1 MLSQLYIENIAV
13 IRQATID
20 FQQGFHVFTGETG
33 AGKTILISA
42 INAVLG
48 GRTFKEIIRTG
59 ETRATVSALFTE
71 ISEELC
77 KKIEVLGYPLEDNQL
92 LVQREI
98 DLSGKGQCRL
108 DGRPA
113 TAAMLREV
121 CSLLIDIH
129 GQHDNQELL
138 SAEKHLGFL
147 DSYGAYPQ
155 EMAAYTAAY
164 ERMCECAARLD
175 KLQMDESYKL
185 QRMDILQFQ
194 IKEIGDA
201 KLTDGEEERLVEQQ
215 KRIRNA
221 ERITE
226 SLGAVYTLLNGN
238 GEEMRG
244 ALEALEEVSTEL
256 DTASKYLTEFGGY
269 SEKLSDAYYMLEELG
284 SRARDTLEDA
294 DFDPRQLDAIES
306 RLDTIYKLKK
316 KYGNSIAEILEYFE
330 RISEEYQSLEL
341 SDELTAHLQRELDE
355 ANLVLHT
362 VAEALTACRLAAAA
376 EFSERVEQELAY
388 LDMAGVRFS
397 ITRREKPYGP
407 TGADEMEFM
416 ICTNTGEE
424 AKPLAKIASGGELAR
439 IMLAIKN
446 VLAEKDGIGTIIFD
460 EVDTGVSGRAAQKIG
475 KKLAEVAR
483 HRQVICV
490 THLAP
495 VAACA
500 AHHYRIYKTVEDGR
514 TFTRVEELTRPQRV
528 QELAR
533 MMVGENITDSA
544 LKSAEEMLES
554 QFYLAYVMPPLTGAA
569 RFLPK

>member
-147 DSYGAYPQ
+147 DSYGAYRQ

-164 ERMCECAARLD
+164 EKMCECAARLD

-201 KLTDGEEERLVEQQ
+201 KLSDGEEERLVEQQ

-244 ALEALEEVSTEL
+244 VLEALEEVSTEL
-256 DTASKYLTEFGGY
+256 DTAAKYLTEFGGY

-294 DFDPRQLDAIES
+294 DFDPRQLDDIES

-416 ICTNTGEE
+416 ICTNAGEE

-533 MMVGENITDSA
+533 IMVGENITDSA

-554 QFYLAYVMPPLTGAA
+554 
-569 RFLPK
+569 

>member
-71 ISEELC
+71 IPAEICS
-77 KKIEVLGYPLEDNQL
+77 KIEKLGYPLEDGQL

-98 DLSGKGQCRL
+98 DLLGKGQCRL

-155 EMAAYTAAY
+155 EMADYAAAY
-164 ERMCECAARLD
+164 EQMCDCAARLE

-194 IKEIGDA
+194 LKEIGEA
-201 KLTDGEEERLVEQQ
+201 KLTAGEEEQLVEQQ

-226 SLGAVYTLLNGN
+226 SLGAIYTLLNGD
-238 GEEMRG
+238 GEEMCG
-244 ALEALEEVSTEL
+244 ALETLEEVFSEL
-256 DTASKYLTEFGGY
+256 DTAAKYLPDFEGY
-269 SEKLSDAYYMLEELG
+269 GEKLSDAYYLLEELG

-294 DFDPRQLDAIES
+294 DFDPRQLNAIED

-316 KYGNSIAEILEYFE
+316 KYGGSIADILEYYE
-330 RISEEYQSLEL
+330 KISEEYQSLEL
-341 SDELTAHLQRELDE
+341 SDELTARLQRELDE
-355 ANLVLHT
+355 ANLVLRD
-362 VAEALTACRLAAAA
+362 AAKALTARRLTAAAA
-376 EFSERVEQELAY
+376 FSQRVEAELAY
-388 LDMAGVRFS
+388 LDMAGVKFS

-475 KKLAEVAR
+475 RKLAEVAR

-500 AHHYRIYKTVEDGR
+500 AHHYRIYKTVEAGR
-514 TFTRVEELTRPQRV
+514 TFTRVEELNRSQRV

-533 MMVGENITDSA
+533 IMVGENITESA
-544 LKSAEEMLES
+544 LKSAEEMLTE
-554 QFYLAYVMPPLTGAA
+554 A
-569 RFLPK
+569 

>member
-244 ALEALEEVSTEL
+244 VLEALEEVSTEL
-256 DTASKYLTEFGGY
+256 DTAAKYLTEFGEY

-407 TGADEMEFM
+407 AGADEMEFM
-416 ICTNTGEE
+416 ISTNTGEE

-514 TFTRVEELTRPQRV
+514 TFTRVEELNRLQRV

-533 MMVGENITDSA
+533 IMVGENITDSA

-554 QFYLAYVMPPLTGAA
+554 
-569 RFLPK
+569 

>member
-20 FQQGFHVFTGETG
+20 FQKGFHVFTGETG

-59 ETRATVSALFTE
+59 ESRARVSALFTGIPASLAE
-71 ISEELC
+71 
-77 KKIEVLGYPLEDNQL
+77 KIGELGYPLEDGQL

-98 DLSGKGQCRL
+98 DLTGKGQCRL

-147 DSYGAYPQ
+147 DSFGAYRKELEDYAKAYAQ
-155 EMAAYTAAY
+155 RMA
-164 ERMCECAARLD
+164 CADRLE

-194 IKEIGDA
+194 LKEIGDA
-201 KLTDGEEERLVEQQ
+201 RLTDGEEEQLTEQQ
-215 KRIRNA
+215 KRIKNA

-226 SLGAVYTLLNGN
+226 SLGTIYTLLNGD
-238 GEEMRG
+238 GEELRG
-244 ALEALEEVSTEL
+244 VLEALEEISTEL
-256 DTASKYLTEFGGY
+256 DTAAKYLPDFTQYGD
-269 SEKLSDAYYMLEELG
+269 KLNDAYYMLEELG
-284 SRARDTLEDA
+284 STARDTLEDA
-294 DFDPRQLDAIES
+294 DFDPRQLDTIES
-306 RLDTIYKLKK
+306 RLDTIYRLKK
-316 KYGNSIAEILEYFE
+316 KYGGSIAEILAYYDK
-330 RISEEYQSLEL
+330 ISEEYNTLEL
-341 SDELTAHLQRELDE
+341 SDEMVEQLRGELE
-355 ANLVLHT
+355 R
-362 VAEALTACRLAAAA
+362 AEQDLRQAAKALTARRLETAG
-376 EFSERVEQELAY
+376 EFVKRVEAELAY
-388 LDMAGVRFS
+388 LDMGGVRFS
-397 ITRREKPYGP
+397 ISRKEKAFGP
-407 TGADEMEFM
+407 NGADEMEFL
-416 ICTNTGEE
+416 ICTNAGEE
-424 AKPLAKIASGGELAR
+424 ARPLAKIASGGELAR

-446 VLAEKDGIGTIIFD
+446 VLAEKDDIGTIIFD

-475 KKLAEVAR
+475 QKLAEVAR

-500 AHHYRIYKTVEDGR
+500 AHHYRIYKTVEEGR
-514 TFTRVEELTRPQRV
+514 TFTRVEELGHEDRV
-528 QELAR
+528 RELAR
-533 MMVGENITDSA
+533 IMVGDHITEIALQSA
-544 LKSAEEMLES
+544 GEML
-554 QFYLAYVMPPLTGAA
+554 AA
-569 RFLPK
+569 RA

>member
-20 FQQGFHVFTGETG
+20 FQQGFLVFTGETG

-48 GRTFKEIIRTG
+48 GRTFKEIIRSG

-71 ISEELC
+71 IPEELC

-244 ALEALEEVSTEL
+244 VLEALEEVSTEL
-256 DTASKYLTEFGGY
+256 DTAAKYLTEFEGY

-533 MMVGENITDSA
+533 IMVGENITDSA

-554 QFYLAYVMPPLTGAA
+554 
-569 RFLPK
+569 

>member
-147 DSYGAYPQ
+147 DSYGAYRQ

-201 KLTDGEEERLVEQQ
+201 KLSDGEEERLVEQQ

-244 ALEALEEVSTEL
+244 ILEALEEVSTEL
-256 DTASKYLTEFGGY
+256 DTAAKYLTEFEGY

-294 DFDPRQLDAIES
+294 DFDPRQLDDIES

-316 KYGNSIAEILEYFE
+316 KHGNSIAEILEYFE

-388 LDMAGVRFS
+388 LDMTGVRFS

-533 MMVGENITDSA
+533 IMVGENITDSA

-554 QFYLAYVMPPLTGAA
+554 
-569 RFLPK
+569 

>member
-20 FQQGFHVFTGETG
+20 FQKGFPVFTGETG

-59 ETRATVSALFTE
+59 ESRARVSALFTGIPASLAE
-71 ISEELC
+71 
-77 KKIEVLGYPLEDNQL
+77 KIGELGYPLEDGQL

-98 DLSGKGQCRL
+98 DLTGKGQCRL

-147 DSYGAYPQ
+147 DSFGAYRKELEDYAKAYAQ
-155 EMAAYTAAY
+155 RMA
-164 ERMCECAARLD
+164 CADRLE

-194 IKEIGDA
+194 LKEIGDA
-201 KLTDGEEERLVEQQ
+201 KLTDGEEEQLTEQQ
-215 KRIRNA
+215 KRIKNA

-226 SLGAVYTLLNGN
+226 SLGTIYTLLNGD
-238 GEEMRG
+238 GEELRG
-244 ALEALEEVSTEL
+244 VLEALEEISTEL
-256 DTASKYLTEFGGY
+256 DTAAKYLPDFTQYGD
-269 SEKLSDAYYMLEELG
+269 KLNDAYYMLEELG
-284 SRARDTLEDA
+284 STARDTLEDA
-294 DFDPRQLDAIES
+294 DFDPRQLDTIES
-306 RLDTIYKLKK
+306 RLDTIYRLKK
-316 KYGNSIAEILEYFE
+316 KYGGSIAEILAYYDK
-330 RISEEYQSLEL
+330 ISEEYNTLEL
-341 SDELTAHLQRELDE
+341 SDEMVEQLRGELE
-355 ANLVLHT
+355 R
-362 VAEALTACRLAAAA
+362 AEQDLRQAAKALTARRLETAG
-376 EFSERVEQELAY
+376 EFVRRVEAELAY
-388 LDMAGVRFS
+388 LDMGGVRFS
-397 ITRREKPYGP
+397 ISRKEKAFGP
-407 TGADEMEFM
+407 NGADEMEFL
-416 ICTNTGEE
+416 ICTNAGEE
-424 AKPLAKIASGGELAR
+424 ARPLAKIASGGELAR

-446 VLAEKDGIGTIIFD
+446 VLAEKDDIGTIIFD

-475 KKLAEVAR
+475 QKLAEVAR

-500 AHHYRIYKTVEDGR
+500 AHHYRIYKTVEEGR
-514 TFTRVEELTRPQRV
+514 TFTRVEELGHEDRV
-528 QELAR
+528 RELAR
-533 MMVGENITDSA
+533 IMVGDHITESA
-544 LKSAEEMLES
+544 LQSAGEML
-554 QFYLAYVMPPLTGAA
+554 AA
-569 RFLPK
+569 RA

>member
-20 FQQGFHVFTGETG
+20 FQKGFHVFTGETG

-59 ETRATVSALFTE
+59 ESRARVSALFTGIPASLAE
-71 ISEELC
+71 
-77 KKIEVLGYPLEDNQL
+77 KIGELGYPLEDGQL

-98 DLSGKGQCRL
+98 DLTGKGQCRL

-147 DSYGAYPQ
+147 DSFGAYRKELEDYAKAYAQ
-155 EMAAYTAAY
+155 RMA
-164 ERMCECAARLD
+164 CADRLE

-194 IKEIGDA
+194 LKEIGDA
-201 KLTDGEEERLVEQQ
+201 RLTDGEEEQLTEQQ
-215 KRIRNA
+215 KRIKNA

-226 SLGAVYTLLNGN
+226 SLGTIYTLLNGD
-238 GEEMRG
+238 GEELRG
-244 ALEALEEVSTEL
+244 VLEALEEISTEL
-256 DTASKYLTEFGGY
+256 DTAAKYLPDFTQYGD
-269 SEKLSDAYYMLEELG
+269 KLNDAYYMLEELG
-284 SRARDTLEDA
+284 STARDTLEDA
-294 DFDPRQLDAIES
+294 DFDPRQLDTIES
-306 RLDTIYKLKK
+306 RLDTIYRLKK
-316 KYGNSIAEILEYFE
+316 KYGGSIAEILAYYDK
-330 RISEEYQSLEL
+330 ISEEYNTLEL
-341 SDELTAHLQRELDE
+341 SDEMVEKLRGELE
-355 ANLVLHT
+355 R
-362 VAEALTACRLAAAA
+362 AEQDLRQAAKALTARRMEAAG
-376 EFSERVEQELAY
+376 EFVKRVEAELAY
-388 LDMAGVRFS
+388 LDMGGVRFS
-397 ITRREKPYGP
+397 ISRKEKAFGP
-407 TGADEMEFM
+407 NGADEMEFL
-416 ICTNTGEE
+416 ICTNAGEE
-424 AKPLAKIASGGELAR
+424 ARPLAKIASGGELAR

-446 VLAEKDGIGTIIFD
+446 VLAEKDDIGTIIFD

-475 KKLAEVAR
+475 QKLAEVAR

-500 AHHYRIYKTVEDGR
+500 AHHYRIYKTVEEGR
-514 TFTRVEELTRPQRV
+514 TFTRVEELGHEDRV
-528 QELAR
+528 RELAR
-533 MMVGENITDSA
+533 IMVGDHITESA
-544 LKSAEEMLES
+544 LQSAGEML
-554 QFYLAYVMPPLTGAA
+554 AA
-569 RFLPK
+569 RA

>member
-48 GRTFKEIIRTG
+48 GRVFREIIRTG

-71 ISEELC
+71 IPEPLC
-77 KKIEVLGYPLEDNQL
+77 DRIAALGYPPEDHQL

-147 DSYGAYPQ
+147 DSFGEYPQ
-155 EMAAYTAAY
+155 ELAAYTAAY
-164 ERMCECAARLD
+164 EKMCDCAARLD

-194 IKEIGDA
+194 LREIGNA
-201 KLTDGEEERLVEQQ
+201 KLTDGEEEQLAEQQ

-226 SLGAVYTLLNGN
+226 ALGAVYTLLNGD
-238 GEEMRG
+238 GEELRG
-244 ALEALEEVSTEL
+244 ALEALEEVSSDL
-256 DTASKYLTEFGGY
+256 DTAAKYMPEFEEYG
-269 SEKLSDAYYMLEELG
+269 EKLSDAYYMLEELG

-294 DFDPRQLDAIES
+294 DFDPRQLNAIEA

-316 KYGNSIAEILEYFE
+316 KYGSSIAEILAYYDK
-330 RISEEYQSLEL
+330 ISEEYQSLEL
-341 SDELTAHLQRELDE
+341 SDELAARLQRELDE
-355 ANLVLHT
+355 ANLALRAA
-362 VAEALTACRLAAAA
+362 AEALTARRLAAAA
-376 EFSERVEQELAY
+376 EFSEQVEAELKY
-388 LDMAGVRFS
+388 LDMAGVKFS

-533 MMVGENITDSA
+533 IMVGESITESA
-544 LKSAEEMLES
+544 LKSAEEMLE
-554 QFYLAYVMPPLTGAA
+554 A
-569 RFLPK
+569 

>member
-48 GRTFKEIIRTG
+48 GRTFKEIIRSG

-71 ISEELC
+71 IPEELC

-244 ALEALEEVSTEL
+244 VLDALEEVSTEL
-256 DTASKYLTEFGGY
+256 DTAAKYLTEFGGY

-514 TFTRVEELTRPQRV
+514 TFTRVEELTRPQRA

-533 MMVGENITDSA
+533 IMVGENITDSA

-554 QFYLAYVMPPLTGAA
+554 
-569 RFLPK
+569 

>member
-20 FQQGFHVFTGETG
+20 FQKGFHVFTGETG

-59 ETRATVSALFTE
+59 ESRARVSALFTGIPASLAE
-71 ISEELC
+71 
-77 KKIEVLGYPLEDNQL
+77 KIGELGYPLEDGQL

-98 DLSGKGQCRL
+98 DLTGKGQCRL

-147 DSYGAYPQ
+147 DSFGAYRKELEDYAKAYAQ
-155 EMAAYTAAY
+155 RMA
-164 ERMCECAARLD
+164 CADRLE

-194 IKEIGDA
+194 LKEIGDA
-201 KLTDGEEERLVEQQ
+201 RLTDGEEEQLTEQQ
-215 KRIRNA
+215 KRIKNA

-226 SLGAVYTLLNGN
+226 SLGTIYTLLNGD
-238 GEEMRG
+238 GEELRG
-244 ALEALEEVSTEL
+244 VLEALEEISTEL
-256 DTASKYLTEFGGY
+256 DTAAKYLPDFTQYGD
-269 SEKLSDAYYMLEELG
+269 KLNDAYYMLEELG
-284 SRARDTLEDA
+284 STARDTLEDA
-294 DFDPRQLDAIES
+294 DFDPRQLDTIES
-306 RLDTIYKLKK
+306 RLDTIYRLKK
-316 KYGNSIAEILEYFE
+316 KYGGSIAEIHAYYDK
-330 RISEEYQSLEL
+330 ISEEYNTLEL
-341 SDELTAHLQRELDE
+341 SDEMVEQLRGELE
-355 ANLVLHT
+355 R
-362 VAEALTACRLAAAA
+362 AEQDLRQAAKALTARRLETAG
-376 EFSERVEQELAY
+376 EFVRRVEAELAY
-388 LDMAGVRFS
+388 LDMGGVRFS
-397 ITRREKPYGP
+397 ISRKEKAFGP
-407 TGADEMEFM
+407 NGADEMEFL
-416 ICTNTGEE
+416 ICTNAGEE
-424 AKPLAKIASGGELAR
+424 ARPLAKIASGGELAR

-446 VLAEKDGIGTIIFD
+446 VLAEKDDIGTIIFD

-475 KKLAEVAR
+475 QKLAEVAR

-500 AHHYRIYKTVEDGR
+500 AHHYRIYKTVEEGR
-514 TFTRVEELTRPQRV
+514 TFTRVEELGHEDRV
-528 QELAR
+528 RELAR
-533 MMVGENITDSA
+533 IMVGDHITESA
-544 LKSAEEMLES
+544 LQSAGEML
-554 QFYLAYVMPPLTGAA
+554 AA
-569 RFLPK
+569 RA

>member
-244 ALEALEEVSTEL
+244 VLEALEEVSTEL
-256 DTASKYLTEFGGY
+256 DTAAKYLTEFGGY

-533 MMVGENITDSA
+533 IIVGENVTASA

-554 QFYLAYVMPPLTGAA
+554 
-569 RFLPK
+569 

>member
-13 IRQATID
+13 IRQATIE
-20 FQQGFHVFTGETG
+20 FQKGFHVFTGETG

-59 ETRATVSALFTE
+59 ESRARVSALFTGIPASLAE
-71 ISEELC
+71 
-77 KKIEVLGYPLEDNQL
+77 KIGELGYPLEDGQL

-98 DLSGKGQCRL
+98 DLTGKGQCRL

-147 DSYGAYPQ
+147 DSFGAYRKELEDYAKAYAQ
-155 EMAAYTAAY
+155 RMA
-164 ERMCECAARLD
+164 CADRLE

-194 IKEIGDA
+194 LKEIGDA
-201 KLTDGEEERLVEQQ
+201 RLTDGEEEQLTEQQ
-215 KRIRNA
+215 KRIKNA

-226 SLGAVYTLLNGN
+226 SLGTIYTLLNGD
-238 GEEMRG
+238 GEELRG
-244 ALEALEEVSTEL
+244 VLEALEEISTEL
-256 DTASKYLTEFGGY
+256 DTAAKYLPDFTQYGD
-269 SEKLSDAYYMLEELG
+269 KLNDAYYMLEELG
-284 SRARDTLEDA
+284 STARDTLEDA
-294 DFDPRQLDAIES
+294 DFDPRQLDTIES
-306 RLDTIYKLKK
+306 RLDTIYRLKK
-316 KYGNSIAEILEYFE
+316 KYGGSIAEILAYYDK
-330 RISEEYQSLEL
+330 ISEEYNTLEL
-341 SDELTAHLQRELDE
+341 SDEMVEQLRGELE
-355 ANLVLHT
+355 R
-362 VAEALTACRLAAAA
+362 AEQDLRQAAKALTARRLETAG
-376 EFSERVEQELAY
+376 EFVRRVEAELAY
-388 LDMAGVRFS
+388 LDMGGVRFS
-397 ITRREKPYGP
+397 ISRKEKAFGP
-407 TGADEMEFM
+407 NGADEMEFL
-416 ICTNTGEE
+416 ICTNAGEE
-424 AKPLAKIASGGELAR
+424 ARPLAKIASGGELAR

-446 VLAEKDGIGTIIFD
+446 VLAEKDDIGTIIFD

-475 KKLAEVAR
+475 QKLAEVAR

-500 AHHYRIYKTVEDGR
+500 AHHYRIYKTVEEGR
-514 TFTRVEELTRPQRV
+514 TFTRVEELDHEERV
-528 QELAR
+528 RELAR
-533 MMVGENITDSA
+533 IMVGDHITESA
-544 LKSAEEMLES
+544 LQSAGEML
-554 QFYLAYVMPPLTGAA
+554 AA
-569 RFLPK
+569 RA

>member
-59 ETRATVSALFTE
+59 ETRATVSALFSE

-147 DSYGAYPQ
+147 DSYGAYRQ

-244 ALEALEEVSTEL
+244 VLEAMEEVSTEL
-256 DTASKYLTEFGGY
+256 DTAAKYLTEFGGY

-294 DFDPRQLDAIES
+294 DFDPRQLDDIES

-533 MMVGENITDSA
+533 IMVGENITDSA

-554 QFYLAYVMPPLTGAA
+554 
-569 RFLPK
+569 

>member
-59 ETRATVSALFTE
+59 ETRATVSALFAE

-294 DFDPRQLDAIES
+294 DFDPRQLDDIES

-397 ITRREKPYGP
+397 ITRREKPYGA

-533 MMVGENITDSA
+533 IMVGENITDSA

-554 QFYLAYVMPPLTGAA
+554 
-569 RFLPK
+569 

>member
-244 ALEALEEVSTEL
+244 VLEALEEVSTEL
-256 DTASKYLTEFGGY
+256 DTAAKYLTEFGGY

-330 RISEEYQSLEL
+330 RISKEYQSLEL

-416 ICTNTGEE
+416 ISTNTGEE

-514 TFTRVEELTRPQRV
+514 TFTRVEELNRLQRV

-533 MMVGENITDSA
+533 IMVGENITDSA

-554 QFYLAYVMPPLTGAA
+554 
-569 RFLPK
+569 

>member
-164 ERMCECAARLD
+164 ERMCERAARLD

-244 ALEALEEVSTEL
+244 VLEALEEVSTEL
-256 DTASKYLTEFGGY
+256 DTAAKYLTEFGGY

-533 MMVGENITDSA
+533 IMVGENITDSA

-554 QFYLAYVMPPLTGAA
+554 
-569 RFLPK
+569 

>member
-20 FQQGFHVFTGETG
+20 FQKGFHVFTGETG

-59 ETRATVSALFTE
+59 ESRARVSALFTGIPASLAE
-71 ISEELC
+71 
-77 KKIEVLGYPLEDNQL
+77 KIGELGYPLEDGQL

-98 DLSGKGQCRL
+98 DLTGKGQCRL

-147 DSYGAYPQ
+147 DSFGAYRKELEDYAKAYAQ
-155 EMAAYTAAY
+155 RMA
-164 ERMCECAARLD
+164 CADRLE

-194 IKEIGDA
+194 LKEIGDA
-201 KLTDGEEERLVEQQ
+201 RLTDGEEEQLTEQQ
-215 KRIRNA
+215 KRIKNA

-226 SLGAVYTLLNGN
+226 SLGTIYTLLNGD
-238 GEEMRG
+238 GEELRG
-244 ALEALEEVSTEL
+244 VLEALEEISTEL
-256 DTASKYLTEFGGY
+256 DTAAKYLPDFTQYGD
-269 SEKLSDAYYMLEELG
+269 KLNDAYYMLEELG
-284 SRARDTLEDA
+284 STARDTLEDA
-294 DFDPRQLDAIES
+294 DFDPRQLDTIES
-306 RLDTIYKLKK
+306 RLDTIYRLKK
-316 KYGNSIAEILEYFE
+316 KYGGSIAEIHAYYDK
-330 RISEEYQSLEL
+330 ISEEYNTLEL
-341 SDELTAHLQRELDE
+341 SDEMVEQLRGELE
-355 ANLVLHT
+355 R
-362 VAEALTACRLAAAA
+362 AEQDLWQAAKALTARRLETAG
-376 EFSERVEQELAY
+376 EFVRRVEAELAY
-388 LDMAGVRFS
+388 LDMGGVRFS
-397 ITRREKPYGP
+397 ISRKEKAFGP
-407 TGADEMEFM
+407 NGADEMEFL
-416 ICTNTGEE
+416 ICTNAGEE
-424 AKPLAKIASGGELAR
+424 ARPLAKIASGGELAR

-446 VLAEKDGIGTIIFD
+446 VLAEKDDIGTIIFD

-475 KKLAEVAR
+475 QKLAEVAR

-500 AHHYRIYKTVEDGR
+500 AHHYRIYKTVEEGR
-514 TFTRVEELTRPQRV
+514 TFTRVEELGHEDRV
-528 QELAR
+528 RELAR
-533 MMVGENITDSA
+533 IMVGDHITESA
-544 LKSAEEMLES
+544 LQSAGEML
-554 QFYLAYVMPPLTGAA
+554 AA
-569 RFLPK
+569 RA

>member
-244 ALEALEEVSTEL
+244 VLEALEEVSTEL
-256 DTASKYLTEFGGY
+256 DTAAKYLTEFGGY

-407 TGADEMEFM
+407 TGADEMEF
-416 ICTNTGEE
+416 IISTNTGEE

-533 MMVGENITDSA
+533 IMVGENITESA

-554 QFYLAYVMPPLTGAA
+554 
-569 RFLPK
+569 

>member
-201 KLTDGEEERLVEQQ
+201 KLSDGEEERLVEQQ

-244 ALEALEEVSTEL
+244 VLEALEEVSTEL
-256 DTASKYLTEFGGY
+256 DTAAKYLTEFGGY

-294 DFDPRQLDAIES
+294 DFDPRQLDDIES

-475 KKLAEVAR
+475 KKLAKVAR

-533 MMVGENITDSA
+533 IMVGENITESA

-554 QFYLAYVMPPLTGAA
+554 
-569 RFLPK
+569 

>member
-201 KLTDGEEERLVEQQ
+201 KLSDGEEERLVEQQ

-256 DTASKYLTEFGGY
+256 DTAAKYLTEFGGY

-483 HRQVICV
+483 HRQVICG

-495 VAACA
+495 VAAWA

-533 MMVGENITDSA
+533 IMVGENITDSA

-554 QFYLAYVMPPLTGAA
+554 
-569 RFLPK
+569 

>member
-71 ISEELC
+71 IPAEICS
-77 KKIEVLGYPLEDNQL
+77 KIEKLGYPLEDGQL

-98 DLSGKGQCRL
+98 DLLGKGQCRL

-155 EMAAYTAAY
+155 EMADYAAAY
-164 ERMCECAARLD
+164 EQMCDCAARLE

-194 IKEIGDA
+194 LKEIGEA
-201 KLTDGEEERLVEQQ
+201 KLTVGEEEQLVEQQ

-226 SLGAVYTLLNGN
+226 SLGAIYTLLNGD
-238 GEEMRG
+238 GEEMCG
-244 ALEALEEVSTEL
+244 ALETLEEVFSEL
-256 DTASKYLTEFGGY
+256 DTAAKYLPDFEGY
-269 SEKLSDAYYMLEELG
+269 GEKLSYAYYLLEELG

-294 DFDPRQLDAIES
+294 DFDPRQLNAIED

-316 KYGNSIAEILEYFE
+316 KYGGSIADILEYYE
-330 RISEEYQSLEL
+330 KISEEYQSLEL
-341 SDELTAHLQRELDE
+341 SDELTARLQRELDE
-355 ANLVLHT
+355 ANLVLRD
-362 VAEALTACRLAAAA
+362 AAKALTARRLTAAAA
-376 EFSERVEQELAY
+376 FSQRVEAELAY
-388 LDMAGVRFS
+388 LDMAGVKFS

-475 KKLAEVAR
+475 RKLAEVAR

-500 AHHYRIYKTVEDGR
+500 AHHYRIYKTVEAGR
-514 TFTRVEELTRPQRV
+514 TFTRVEELNRSQRV

-533 MMVGENITDSA
+533 IMVGENITESA
-544 LKSAEEMLES
+544 LKSAEEMLTE
-554 QFYLAYVMPPLTGAA
+554 A
-569 RFLPK
+569 

>member
-20 FQQGFHVFTGETG
+20 FQKGFHVFTGETG

-59 ETRATVSALFTE
+59 ESRARVSALFTGIPASLAE
-71 ISEELC
+71 
-77 KKIEVLGYPLEDNQL
+77 KIGELGYPLEDGQL

-98 DLSGKGQCRL
+98 DLTGKGQCRL

-147 DSYGAYPQ
+147 DSFGAYRQ
-155 EMAAYTAAY
+155 ELEDYAKAYAQRMA
-164 ERMCECAARLD
+164 CADRLE

-185 QRMDILQFQ
+185 QRMDILRFQ
-194 IKEIGDA
+194 LKEIGDA
-201 KLTDGEEERLVEQQ
+201 RLTDGEEEQLTEQQ
-215 KRIRNA
+215 KRIKNA

-226 SLGAVYTLLNGN
+226 SLGTIYTLLNGD
-238 GEEMRG
+238 GEELRG
-244 ALEALEEVSTEL
+244 VLEALEEISTEL
-256 DTASKYLTEFGGY
+256 DTAAKYLPDFTQYGD
-269 SEKLSDAYYMLEELG
+269 KLNDAYYMLEELG
-284 SRARDTLEDA
+284 STARDTLEDA
-294 DFDPRQLDAIES
+294 DFDPRQLDTIES
-306 RLDTIYKLKK
+306 RLDTIYRLKK
-316 KYGNSIAEILEYFE
+316 KYGGSIAEIHAYYDK
-330 RISEEYQSLEL
+330 ISEEYNTLEL
-341 SDELTAHLQRELDE
+341 SDEMVEQLRGELE
-355 ANLVLHT
+355 R
-362 VAEALTACRLAAAA
+362 AEQDLRQAAKALTARRLETAG
-376 EFSERVEQELAY
+376 EFVRRVEAELAY
-388 LDMAGVRFS
+388 LDMGGVRFS
-397 ITRREKPYGP
+397 ISRKEKAFGP
-407 TGADEMEFM
+407 NGADEMEFL
-416 ICTNTGEE
+416 ICTNAGEE
-424 AKPLAKIASGGELAR
+424 ARPLAKIASGGELAR

-446 VLAEKDGIGTIIFD
+446 VLAEKDDIGTIIFD

-475 KKLAEVAR
+475 QKLAEVAR

-500 AHHYRIYKTVEDGR
+500 AHHYRIYKTVEEGR
-514 TFTRVEELTRPQRV
+514 TFTRVEELGHEDRV
-528 QELAR
+528 RELAR
-533 MMVGENITDSA
+533 IMVGDHITESA
-544 LKSAEEMLES
+544 LQSAGEML
-554 QFYLAYVMPPLTGAA
+554 AA
-569 RFLPK
+569 RA

>member
-48 GRTFKEIIRTG
+48 GRTFKEIIRSG

-71 ISEELC
+71 IPEELC

-244 ALEALEEVSTEL
+244 VLEALEEVSTEL
-256 DTASKYLTEFGGY
+256 DTAAKYLTEFGGY

-294 DFDPRQLDAIES
+294 DFDPRQLDDIES

-533 MMVGENITDSA
+533 IMVGENITDSA

-554 QFYLAYVMPPLTGAA
+554 
-569 RFLPK
+569 

>member
-244 ALEALEEVSTEL
+244 VLEALEEVSTEL
-256 DTASKYLTEFGGY
+256 DTAAKYLTEFGGY

-294 DFDPRQLDAIES
+294 DFDPRQLDDIES

-341 SDELTAHLQRELDE
+341 GDELTAHLQRELDE

-533 MMVGENITDSA
+533 IMVGENITDSA

-554 QFYLAYVMPPLTGAA
+554 
-569 RFLPK
+569 

>member
-20 FQQGFHVFTGETG
+20 FQKGFHVFTGETG

-59 ETRATVSALFTE
+59 ESRARVSALFTGIPASLAE
-71 ISEELC
+71 
-77 KKIEVLGYPLEDNQL
+77 KIGELGYPLEDGQL

-98 DLSGKGQCRL
+98 DLTGKGQCRL

-147 DSYGAYPQ
+147 DSFGAYRKELEDYAKAYAQ
-155 EMAAYTAAY
+155 RMA
-164 ERMCECAARLD
+164 CADRLE

-194 IKEIGDA
+194 LKEIGDA
-201 KLTDGEEERLVEQQ
+201 RLTDGEEEQLTEQQ
-215 KRIRNA
+215 KRIKNA

-226 SLGAVYTLLNGN
+226 SLGTIYTLLNGD
-238 GEEMRG
+238 GEGLRG
-244 ALEALEEVSTEL
+244 VLEALEEISTEL
-256 DTASKYLTEFGGY
+256 DTAAKYLPDFTQYGD
-269 SEKLSDAYYMLEELG
+269 KLNDAYYMLEELG
-284 SRARDTLEDA
+284 STARDTLEDA
-294 DFDPRQLDAIES
+294 DFDPRQLDTIES
-306 RLDTIYKLKK
+306 RLDTIYRLKK
-316 KYGNSIAEILEYFE
+316 KYGGSIAEILAYYDK
-330 RISEEYQSLEL
+330 ISEEYNTLEL
-341 SDELTAHLQRELDE
+341 SDEMVEQLRGELE
-355 ANLVLHT
+355 R
-362 VAEALTACRLAAAA
+362 AEQDLRQAAKALTARRLETAG
-376 EFSERVEQELAY
+376 EFVRRVEAELAY
-388 LDMAGVRFS
+388 LDMGGVRFS
-397 ITRREKPYGP
+397 ISRKEKAFGP
-407 TGADEMEFM
+407 NGADEMEFL
-416 ICTNTGEE
+416 ICTNAGEE
-424 AKPLAKIASGGELAR
+424 ARPLAKIASGGELAR

-446 VLAEKDGIGTIIFD
+446 VLAEKDDIGTIIFD

-475 KKLAEVAR
+475 QKLAEVAR

-495 VAACA
+495 VAARA
-500 AHHYRIYKTVEDGR
+500 AHHYRIYKTVEEGR
-514 TFTRVEELTRPQRV
+514 TFTLVEELGHEDRV
-528 QELAR
+528 RELAR
-533 MMVGENITDSA
+533 IMVGDHITESA
-544 LKSAEEMLES
+544 LQSAGEML
-554 QFYLAYVMPPLTGAA
+554 AA
-569 RFLPK
+569 RA

>member
-147 DSYGAYPQ
+147 DSYGAYRQ

-244 ALEALEEVSTEL
+244 VLEALEEVSTEL
-256 DTASKYLTEFGGY
+256 DTAAKYLTEFGGY

-330 RISEEYQSLEL
+330 RISKEYQSLEL

-416 ICTNTGEE
+416 ISTNTGEE

-514 TFTRVEELTRPQRV
+514 TFTRVEELNRLQRV

-533 MMVGENITDSA
+533 IMVGENITDSA

-554 QFYLAYVMPPLTGAA
+554 
-569 RFLPK
+569 

>member
-20 FQQGFHVFTGETG
+20 FQKGFHVFTGETG

-59 ETRATVSALFTE
+59 ESRARVSALFTGIPASLAE
-71 ISEELC
+71 
-77 KKIEVLGYPLEDNQL
+77 KIGELGYPLEDGQL

-98 DLSGKGQCRL
+98 DLTGKGQCRL

-147 DSYGAYPQ
+147 DSFGAYRQ
-155 EMAAYTAAY
+155 ELEDYAKAYAQRMA
-164 ERMCECAARLD
+164 CADRLE

-194 IKEIGDA
+194 LKEIGDA
-201 KLTDGEEERLVEQQ
+201 RLTDGEEEQLTEQQ
-215 KRIRNA
+215 KRIKNA

-226 SLGAVYTLLNGN
+226 SLGTIYTLLNGD
-238 GEEMRG
+238 GEELRG
-244 ALEALEEVSTEL
+244 VLEALEEISTEL
-256 DTASKYLTEFGGY
+256 HTAAKYLPDFTQYGD
-269 SEKLSDAYYMLEELG
+269 KLNDAYYMLEELG
-284 SRARDTLEDA
+284 STARDTLEDA
-294 DFDPRQLDAIES
+294 DFDPRQLDTIES
-306 RLDTIYKLKK
+306 RLDTIYRLKK
-316 KYGNSIAEILEYFE
+316 KYGGSIAEILAYYDK
-330 RISEEYQSLEL
+330 ISEEYNTLEL
-341 SDELTAHLQRELDE
+341 SDEMVEKLRGELE
-355 ANLVLHT
+355 R
-362 VAEALTACRLAAAA
+362 AEQDLRQAAKALTARRMEAAG
-376 EFSERVEQELAY
+376 EFVKRVEAELAY
-388 LDMAGVRFS
+388 LDMGGVRFS
-397 ITRREKPYGP
+397 ISRKEKAFGP
-407 TGADEMEFM
+407 NGADEMEFL
-416 ICTNTGEE
+416 ICTNAGEE
-424 AKPLAKIASGGELAR
+424 ARPLAKIASGGELAR

-446 VLAEKDGIGTIIFD
+446 VLAEKDDIGTIIFD

-475 KKLAEVAR
+475 QKLAEVAR

-500 AHHYRIYKTVEDGR
+500 AHHYRIYKTVEEGR
-514 TFTRVEELTRPQRV
+514 TFTRVEELGHEDRV
-528 QELAR
+528 RELAR
-533 MMVGENITDSA
+533 IMVGDHITESA
-544 LKSAEEMLES
+544 LQSAGEML
-554 QFYLAYVMPPLTGAA
+554 AA
-569 RFLPK
+569 RA

>member
-20 FQQGFHVFTGETG
+20 FQKGFHVFTGETG

-59 ETRATVSALFTE
+59 ESRARVSALFTGIPASLAE
-71 ISEELC
+71 
-77 KKIEVLGYPLEDNQL
+77 KIGELGYPLEDGQL

-98 DLSGKGQCRL
+98 DLTGKGQCRL

-147 DSYGAYPQ
+147 DSFGAYRQ
-155 EMAAYTAAY
+155 ELEDYAKAYAQRMA
-164 ERMCECAARLD
+164 CADRLE

-194 IKEIGDA
+194 LKEIGDA
-201 KLTDGEEERLVEQQ
+201 KLTDGEEEQLTEQQ
-215 KRIRNA
+215 KRIKNA

-226 SLGAVYTLLNGN
+226 SLGTIYTLLNGD
-238 GEEMRG
+238 GEELRG
-244 ALEALEEVSTEL
+244 VLEALEEISTEL
-256 DTASKYLTEFGGY
+256 DTAAKYLPDFTQYGD
-269 SEKLSDAYYMLEELG
+269 KLNDAYYMLEELG
-284 SRARDTLEDA
+284 STARDTLEDA
-294 DFDPRQLDAIES
+294 DFDPRQLDTIES
-306 RLDTIYKLKK
+306 RLDTIYRLKK
-316 KYGNSIAEILEYFE
+316 KYGGSIAEILAYYDK
-330 RISEEYQSLEL
+330 ISEEYNTLEL
-341 SDELTAHLQRELDE
+341 SDEMVEQLRGELE
-355 ANLVLHT
+355 R
-362 VAEALTACRLAAAA
+362 AEQDLRQAAKALTARRLETAG
-376 EFSERVEQELAY
+376 EFVRRVEAELAY
-388 LDMAGVRFS
+388 LDMGGVRFS
-397 ITRREKPYGP
+397 ISRKEKAFGP
-407 TGADEMEFM
+407 NGADEMEFL
-416 ICTNTGEE
+416 ICTNAGEE
-424 AKPLAKIASGGELAR
+424 ARPLAKIASGGELAR

-446 VLAEKDGIGTIIFD
+446 VLAEKDDIGTIIFD

-475 KKLAEVAR
+475 QKLAEVAR

-500 AHHYRIYKTVEDGR
+500 AHHYRIYKTVEEGR
-514 TFTRVEELTRPQRV
+514 TFTRVEELGHEDRV
-528 QELAR
+528 RELAR
-533 MMVGENITDSA
+533 IMVGDHITESA
-544 LKSAEEMLES
+544 LQSAGEML
-554 QFYLAYVMPPLTGAA
+554 AA
-569 RFLPK
+569 RA

>member
-244 ALEALEEVSTEL
+244 VLEALEEVSTEL

-294 DFDPRQLDAIES
+294 DFDPRQLDDIES

-533 MMVGENITDSA
+533 IMVGENITESA

-554 QFYLAYVMPPLTGAA
+554 
-569 RFLPK
+569 

>member
-20 FQQGFHVFTGETG
+20 FQKGFHVFTGETG

-59 ETRATVSALFTE
+59 ERRACVSALFTE
-71 ISEELC
+71 IPASLAE
-77 KKIEVLGYPLEDNQL
+77 KIGELGYPLEEGQL

-98 DLSGKGQCRL
+98 DLTGKGQCRL

-147 DSYGAYPQ
+147 DSFGAYRQ
-155 EMAAYTAAY
+155 ELEDYAKAYAQRMA
-164 ERMCECAARLD
+164 CADRLE

-194 IKEIGDA
+194 LKEIGDA
-201 KLTDGEEERLVEQQ
+201 KLTDGEEEQLTEQQ
-215 KRIRNA
+215 KRIKNA
-221 ERITE
+221 EGITE
-226 SLGAVYTLLNGN
+226 SLGTIYTLLNGD
-238 GEEMRG
+238 GEELRG
-244 ALEALEEVSTEL
+244 VLEALEEISTEL
-256 DTASKYLTEFGGY
+256 DTAAKYLPDFTQYGD
-269 SEKLSDAYYMLEELG
+269 KLNDAYYMLEELG
-284 SRARDTLEDA
+284 STARDTLEEA
-294 DFDPRQLDAIES
+294 DFDPCQLDAIES
-306 RLDTIYKLKK
+306 RLDTIYRLKK
-316 KYGNSIAEILEYFE
+316 KYGGSIAEILAYYDK
-330 RISEEYQSLEL
+330 ISEEYNTLEL
-341 SDELTAHLQRELDE
+341 SDEMVEKLRVELE
-355 ANLVLHT
+355 R
-362 VAEALTACRLAAAA
+362 AEKDLRQAAKALTARRMEAAG
-376 EFSERVEQELAY
+376 EFVKRVEKELAY
-388 LDMAGVRFS
+388 LDMGGVRFS
-397 ITRREKPYGP
+397 ISRKEKAFGP
-407 TGADEMEFM
+407 NGTDEMEFL
-416 ICTNTGEE
+416 ICTNAGEE
-424 AKPLAKIASGGELAR
+424 ARPLAKIASGGELAR

-446 VLAEKDGIGTIIFD
+446 VLAEKDDIGTIIFD

-475 KKLAEVAR
+475 QKLAEVAQ

-500 AHHYRIYKTVEDGR
+500 AHHYRIYKTVEEGR
-514 TFTRVEELTRPQRV
+514 TFTRVEELDHEERV
-528 QELAR
+528 RELAR
-533 MMVGENITDSA
+533 IMVGDHITESA
-544 LKSAEEMLES
+544 LQSAEEML
-554 QFYLAYVMPPLTGAA
+554 AA
-569 RFLPK
+569 RA

>member
-71 ISEELC
+71 IPAEICS
-77 KKIEVLGYPLEDNQL
+77 KIEKLGYPLEDGQL

-98 DLSGKGQCRL
+98 DLLGKGQCRL

-155 EMAAYTAAY
+155 EMADYAAAY
-164 ERMCECAARLD
+164 EQMCDCAARLE

-194 IKEIGDA
+194 LKEIGEA
-201 KLTDGEEERLVEQQ
+201 KLTVGEEEQLVEQQ

-226 SLGAVYTLLNGN
+226 SLGAIYTLLNGD
-238 GEEMRG
+238 GEEMCG
-244 ALEALEEVSTEL
+244 ALETLEEVFSEL
-256 DTASKYLTEFGGY
+256 DTAAKYLPDFEGY
-269 SEKLSDAYYMLEELG
+269 GEKLSDAYYLLEELG

-294 DFDPRQLDAIES
+294 DFDPRQLNAIED

-316 KYGNSIAEILEYFE
+316 KYGGSIADILEYYE
-330 RISEEYQSLEL
+330 KISEEYQSLEL
-341 SDELTAHLQRELDE
+341 SDELTARLQRELDE
-355 ANLVLHT
+355 ANLVLRD
-362 VAEALTACRLAAAA
+362 AAKALTARRLTAAAA
-376 EFSERVEQELAY
+376 FSQRVEAELAY
-388 LDMAGVRFS
+388 LDMAGVKFS
-397 ITRREKPYGP
+397 IIRREKPYGP

-475 KKLAEVAR
+475 RKLAEGAR

-500 AHHYRIYKTVEDGR
+500 AHHYRIYKTVEAGR
-514 TFTRVEELTRPQRV
+514 TFTRVEELNRSQRV

-533 MMVGENITDSA
+533 IMVGENITESA
-544 LKSAEEMLES
+544 LKSAEEMLTE
-554 QFYLAYVMPPLTGAA
+554 A
-569 RFLPK
+569 

>member
-48 GRTFKEIIRTG
+48 GRTFKEIIRSG

-71 ISEELC
+71 IPEELC

-294 DFDPRQLDAIES
+294 DFDPRQLDDIES

-355 ANLVLHT
+355 ANLELHT

-533 MMVGENITDSA
+533 IMVGENITESA

-554 QFYLAYVMPPLTGAA
+554 
-569 RFLPK
+569 

>member
-244 ALEALEEVSTEL
+244 VLEALEEVSTEL
-256 DTASKYLTEFGGY
+256 DTAAKYLTEFGGY

-490 THLAP
+490 THLAS

-533 MMVGENITDSA
+533 IMVGENITDSV

-554 QFYLAYVMPPLTGAA
+554 
-569 RFLPK
+569 

>member
-71 ISEELC
+71 IPEELC

-244 ALEALEEVSTEL
+244 VLEALEEVSTEL
-256 DTASKYLTEFGGY
+256 DTAAKYLTEFGGY

-362 VAEALTACRLAAAA
+362 VAEALTACRLATAA

-533 MMVGENITDSA
+533 IMVGENITDSA

-554 QFYLAYVMPPLTGAA
+554 
-569 RFLPK
+569 

>member
-201 KLTDGEEERLVEQQ
+201 KLTDGEEEQLVEQQ

-244 ALEALEEVSTEL
+244 VLEALEEVSTEL
-256 DTASKYLTEFGGY
+256 DTAAKYLTEFGGY

-316 KYGNSIAEILEYFE
+316 KYGGSIAEILAYYDK
-330 RISEEYQSLEL
+330 ISEEYQSLEL
-341 SDELTAHLQRELDE
+341 SDELTAHLQRELDK

-376 EFSERVEQELAY
+376 EFSVRVEQELAY

-533 MMVGENITDSA
+533 IMVGENITDSA

-554 QFYLAYVMPPLTGAA
+554 
-569 RFLPK
+569 

>member
-77 KKIEVLGYPLEDNQL
+77 TKIEVLGYPLEDNQL

-244 ALEALEEVSTEL
+244 VLEALEEVSTEL
-256 DTASKYLTEFGGY
+256 DTAAKYLTEFGGY

-533 MMVGENITDSA
+533 IMVGENITDSA

-554 QFYLAYVMPPLTGAA
+554 
-569 RFLPK
+569 

>member
-533 MMVGENITDSA
+533 IMVGENITESA

-554 QFYLAYVMPPLTGAA
+554 
-569 RFLPK
+569 

>member
-244 ALEALEEVSTEL
+244 VLEALEEVSTEL
-256 DTASKYLTEFGGY
+256 DTAAKYLTEFEEY

-294 DFDPRQLDAIES
+294 DFDPRQLDDIES

-533 MMVGENITDSA
+533 IMVGENITDSA

-554 QFYLAYVMPPLTGAA
+554 
-569 RFLPK
+569 